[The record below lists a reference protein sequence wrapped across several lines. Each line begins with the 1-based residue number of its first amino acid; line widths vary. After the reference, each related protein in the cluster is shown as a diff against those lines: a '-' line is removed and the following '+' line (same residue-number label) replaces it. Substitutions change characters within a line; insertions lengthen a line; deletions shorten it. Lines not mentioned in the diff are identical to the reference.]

1 MKTLT
6 LSNEALWEAII
17 SGEVSRR
24 NQAFKQIFMDSA
36 MRGKVRSLAA
46 MYNIADVEAEDLL
59 QESIVRLDEVILN
72 GSFRG
77 DSAIITF
84 LIAIVR
90 NKVRDKVK
98 TKNRTVLTDEVKETP
113 DLDQSDTPEA
123 VYLLEEKNS
132 ETIKRDGILQTLLG
146 KLKADCQKLL
156 ANYYYLGKSMAQVAT
171 DQGLA
176 NANQAK
182 KAAYRCRQHLKD
194 LIVAEPGLENF
205 LKQTL

>member
-6 LSNEALWEAII
+6 LTNEALWEAII
-17 SGEVSRR
+17 SGDVTRR
-24 NQAFKQIFMDSA
+24 NQAFRQIYMDST

-46 MYNIADVEAEDLL
+46 MYNINEVEVEDLL
-59 QESIVRLDEVILN
+59 QESIIRLDEVILN
-72 GSFRG
+72 GTFRG
-77 DSAIITF
+77 DSAITTF

-90 NKVRDKVK
+90 NKMRDKVK
-98 TKNRTVLTDEVKETP
+98 TMGRTVLTDEIKESSN
-113 DLDQSDTPEA
+113 LNQVDTPEVA
-123 VYLLEEKNS
+123 YLLEEKNS
-132 ETIKRDGILQTLLG
+132 EAAKRDGILQTLLG

-156 ANYYYLGKSMAQVAT
+156 ANYYYLGKSMSQVAT

-194 LIVAEPGLENF
+194 LIRTEPGLENF